1 MSKALISIKP
11 QHTGLL
17 WTKVRPTTLSFSS
30 RQTISTAGILYDDGY
45 NGLCLSTRALRT
57 AIERSGVTLDA
68 VYLDACLMNCVEAL
82 YELNEVTPYIVSA
95 TYYTPDVGGEYSYL
109 VKRLATSANYEQ
121 ALAGYCDD
129 VADYWLRC
137 EEAGINPGDYKASD
151 INAISSDQLRSAAP
165 ALKAFID
172 QLTQD
177 YSDPQLAQKIDAVS
191 AKALANETEYP
202 LYDLC
207 AYFDSLMVN
216 VPSTALADAA
226 RKAKDGMMKSKL
238 NSRGTKA
245 TEERGLPTFNFLFGA
260 NGSWEKLK
268 LDGENKRLLE
278 ITKYNWN
285 GTMQTTK
292 YGADGTVTS
301 QDEGTWGSTG
311 DDTYAQMNFDKLTGW
326 NRWLKMNRQKPLSQY
341 PK

>member
-1 MSKALISIKP
+1 M
-11 QHTGLL
+11 
-17 WTKVRPTTLSFSS
+17 
-30 RQTISTAGILYDDGY
+30 
-45 NGLCLSTRALRT
+45 
-57 AIERSGVTLDA
+57 
-68 VYLDACLMNCVEAL
+68 
-82 YELNEVTPYIVSA
+82 VS
-95 TYYTPDVGGEYSYL
+95 
-109 VKRLATSANYEQ
+109 
-121 ALAGYCDD
+121 
-129 VADYWLRC
+129 
-137 EEAGINPGDYKASD
+137 
-151 INAISSDQLRSAAP
+151 
-165 ALKAFID
+165 
-172 QLTQD
+172 
-177 YSDPQLAQKIDAVS
+177 
-191 AKALANETEYP
+191 
-202 LYDLC
+202 
-207 AYFDSLMVN
+207 
-216 VPSTALADAA
+216 VPSTALVDAA

-268 LDGENKRLLE
+268 LDSENKRLLE
-278 ITKYNWN
+278 ISKYNWN

>member
-1 MSKALISIKP
+1 
-11 QHTGLL
+11 
-17 WTKVRPTTLSFSS
+17 
-30 RQTISTAGILYDDGY
+30 
-45 NGLCLSTRALRT
+45 
-57 AIERSGVTLDA
+57 
-68 VYLDACLMNCVEAL
+68 
-82 YELNEVTPYIVSA
+82 
-95 TYYTPDVGGEYSYL
+95 
-109 VKRLATSANYEQ
+109 
-121 ALAGYCDD
+121 
-129 VADYWLRC
+129 
-137 EEAGINPGDYKASD
+137 
-151 INAISSDQLRSAAP
+151 
-165 ALKAFID
+165 
-172 QLTQD
+172 
-177 YSDPQLAQKIDAVS
+177 
-191 AKALANETEYP
+191 
-202 LYDLC
+202 
-207 AYFDSLMVN
+207 MVN